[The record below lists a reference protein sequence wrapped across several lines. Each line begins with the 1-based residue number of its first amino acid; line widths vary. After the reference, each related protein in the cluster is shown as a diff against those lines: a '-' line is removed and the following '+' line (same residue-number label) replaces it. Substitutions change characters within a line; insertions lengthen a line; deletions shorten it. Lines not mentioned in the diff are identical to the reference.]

1 MNKNRKNDWQEVPF
15 FLTKEILS
23 FQEALQY
30 LDLSE
35 SSLYK
40 LTSENKITFRK
51 PNGGKLYFK
60 KENLDYWMLQNESR
74 SVLEIELE
82 IAKNIGDGE

>member
-1 MNKNRKNDWQEVPF
+1 MKNREKNDRQELPPF
-15 FLTKEILS
+15 LKKEILS

-40 LTSENKITFRK
+40 LTSDKKITFYK

-60 KENLDYWMLQNESR
+60 KENLDSWMLQNPCKSIK
-74 SVLEIELE
+74 VLEEEMNKKIRRL
-82 IAKNIGDGE
+82 